1 MPNWVANR
9 IWITGDKEKLEAL
22 IKQASKVPITQ
33 HSADK
38 GASVLSFGNFVSPP
52 PEAIHSGEYHATR
65 GFVNGEQSGNTRN
78 NWYNFNNREWGTK
91 WDACYAALEWN
102 DKDEI
107 LYSFDT
113 AWSPPIPFFET
124 LVEMWPEYE
133 YEFWWEEEQ
142 GWGGEAKGINGE
154 FSITKEWDIPDS
166 HADYVSRDNQD
177 GCICNWEDDQ
187 DEWYKDCPRDEAEPD
202 PKAEQ
207 AEKLRQQIIEKT
219 GVSKEWAD
227 SHLEV
232 IL

>member
-9 IWITGDKEKLEAL
+9 VYVFGSKDLLEAFAE
-22 IKQASKVPITQ
+22 QASKIPITR
-33 HSADK
+33 HEDDRE
-38 GASVLSFGNFVSPP
+38 SVLSFANFIAPP
-52 PEAIHSGEYHATR
+52 QEAIESGEYHATN
-65 GFVNGEQSGNTRN
+65 GFVNGEQSGNTPN

-91 WDACYAALEWN
+91 WDACGADLERLDGQLSYAFE
-102 DKDEI
+102 
-107 LYSFDT
+107 T
-113 AWSPPIPFFET
+113 AWACPTPVFIAM
-124 LVEMWPEYE
+124 VEQFPKLEF
-133 YEFWWEEEQ
+133 EFWWEEEQ
-142 GWGGEAKGINGE
+142 GFGGEAIGSEGF
-154 FSITKEWDIPDS
+154 FSETDSWDIPES
-166 HADYVSRDNQD
+166 HADYVLRDNLD
-177 GCICNWEDDQ
+177 GCICHWEDDQ

>member
-9 IWITGDKEKLEAL
+9 VYVFGSKDLLDTFAE
-22 IKQASKVPITQ
+22 QASKTPITT
-33 HSADK
+33 HEDDRE
-38 GASVLSFGNFVSPP
+38 SVLSFANFIAPP
-52 PEAIHSGEYHATR
+52 REAIDSGEYHATN
-65 GFVNGEQSGNTRN
+65 GFENGKETGNTPN

-91 WDACYAALEWN
+91 WDACNADLERL
-102 DKDEI
+102 DGQLSYGFE
-107 LYSFDT
+107 T
-113 AWSPPIPFFET
+113 AWDCPMPVFEAM
-124 LVEMWPEYE
+124 VEQFPKLEF
-133 YEFWWEEEQ
+133 EFWWEEEQ
-142 GWGGEAKGINGE
+142 GWGGEATGCKGL
-154 FSITKEWDIPDS
+154 FSITDSWDIPNS
-166 HADYVSRDNQD
+166 HADYVGRDNED